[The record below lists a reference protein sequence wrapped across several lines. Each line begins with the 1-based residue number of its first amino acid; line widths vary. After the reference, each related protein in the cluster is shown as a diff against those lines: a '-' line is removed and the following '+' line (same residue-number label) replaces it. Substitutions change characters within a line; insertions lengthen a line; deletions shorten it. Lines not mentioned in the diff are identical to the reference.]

1 MLILWLQD
9 QQADSKPMS
18 HQGMLLIIADS
29 YQFSF
34 FVQMFMSQETYEA
47 KESCFSCS
55 NLFI

>member
-29 YQFSF
+29 YHFYL

-47 KESCFSCS
+47 KES
-55 NLFI
+55 